1 MKNNILENVIS
12 LKNNHNSLYLINP
25 IEQIDVFLYE
35 KLYETPYF
43 YLFENFWEKCR
54 KDYSE
59 EFIFRFFI
67 DFLTIQ
73 NKGRIT
79 SGVNV
84 VKIFIEYFNNYK
96 NKDILSE
103 FFIQITKYLK
113 YYDIIIN
120 EKSKNEKINTLLHKI
135 NKTRNKEAYP
145 YLMEVFEDYEYARI
159 NTNMLIEIL
168 NTVLLF
174 INHQDD
180 EKITP
185 IVKNFNQL
193 SDEINKMLFLKI
205 LTPKIIKVDIED

>member
-1 MKNNILENVIS
+1 MECEILEKVIK
-12 LKNNHNSLYLINP
+12 LKEKSHSLYLINP

-35 KLYETPYF
+35 KLYKTSYF
-43 YLFENFWEKCR
+43 YLIENFWEKCR

-59 EFIFRFFI
+59 EFIFNFLI

-73 NKGRIT
+73 NKGKIT
-79 SGVNV
+79 NGVNV
-84 VKIFIEYFNNYK
+84 VKIFITYFNNYK
-96 NKDILSE
+96 NKDILTE
-103 FFIQITKYLK
+103 LFIQITKYLK

-120 EKSKNEKINTLLHKI
+120 EKSKNKKINNLLHKI
-135 NKTRNKEAYP
+135 NKTRSKEAYP

-159 NTNMLIEIL
+159 NTDMLIEIL

-180 EKITP
+180 EKINS

-205 LTPKIIKVDIED
+205 LTPKIIKVDVEN

>member
-1 MKNNILENVIS
+1 MESEILKNVIK
-12 LKNNHNSLYLINP
+12 LKENSDSLYLINP

-35 KLYETPYF
+35 KLYNTSYF
-43 YLFENFWEKCR
+43 YLFENYWEKCR
-54 KDYSE
+54 EDYSE
-59 EFIFRFFI
+59 EFIFNFLV

-73 NKGRIT
+73 NKGKIT
-79 SGVNV
+79 NGVNV
-84 VKIFIEYFNNYK
+84 VKIFVAYFNKYK

-103 FFIQITKYLK
+103 LFTQITKYLK

-120 EKSKNEKINTLLHKI
+120 EKSKNEKINNLLHKI
-135 NKTRNKEAYP
+135 NKTRNKESYP

-159 NTNMLIEIL
+159 NTDMLIEIL
-168 NTVLLF
+168 NTVILF

-180 EKITP
+180 EKINS

-205 LTPKIIKVDIED
+205 LTPKIIKVDVEN